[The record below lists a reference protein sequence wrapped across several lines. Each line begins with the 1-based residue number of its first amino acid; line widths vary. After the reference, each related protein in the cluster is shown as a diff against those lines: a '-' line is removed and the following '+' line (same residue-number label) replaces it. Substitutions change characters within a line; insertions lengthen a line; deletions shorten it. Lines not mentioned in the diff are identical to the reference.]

1 MNKLYITK
9 RIYAAGLCILCIIVS
24 SFILASPQ
32 ESFYAAISGL
42 ETWLRVVLPA
52 LFPFFAAAEVLIGI
66 GVVDFIAVL
75 LQPVMR
81 PVFRCPGESSFIW
94 AMSATSGYPAGARL
108 TRIFL
113 DKGKITVKEAQR
125 IIAFSSTSGPLFML
139 SAVGIGMLN
148 SPAAGRIIAISHYTA
163 SILLGI
169 LFRFY
174 APDDNKAFKYI
185 YKPPSIKTALQ
196 VLMSARHKDG
206 RTFGEIL
213 GDAVRNSM
221 NTLIYIGGYI
231 ILFSVIIKTLQKSGF
246 ISILFNLTAP
256 LLLPAGIEQSLLNGL
271 IGGIF
276 EMTTGCKLISQA
288 AAPLFHKILLCTFI
302 ISWSGFSIHNQVL
315 SFIGKTGVS
324 AILYFV
330 AKFFHAVLAT
340 AIAWLVIKIQ
350 PDTGLSVFHRFEHRP
365 EPLWT
370 SILWN
375 SWQLAIHSI
384 LVLIITGMLVNLV
397 ICIIKL
403 TAKSS
408 SSQR

>member
-1 MNKLYITK
+1 
-9 RIYAAGLCILCIIVS
+9 
-24 SFILASPQ
+24 
-32 ESFYAAISGL
+32 
-42 ETWLRVVLPA
+42 
-52 LFPFFAAAEVLIGI
+52 
-66 GVVDFIAVL
+66 
-75 LQPVMR
+75 
-81 PVFRCPGESSFIW
+81 
-94 AMSATSGYPAGARL
+94 
-108 TRIFL
+108 
-113 DKGKITVKEAQR
+113 
-125 IIAFSSTSGPLFML
+125 
-139 SAVGIGMLN
+139 
-148 SPAAGRIIAISHYTA
+148 
-163 SILLGI
+163 
-169 LFRFY
+169 
-174 APDDNKAFKYI
+174 
-185 YKPPSIKTALQ
+185 
-196 VLMSARHKDG
+196 MSARHKDG

-302 ISWSGFSIHNQVL
+302 ISWSGFSIHSQVL